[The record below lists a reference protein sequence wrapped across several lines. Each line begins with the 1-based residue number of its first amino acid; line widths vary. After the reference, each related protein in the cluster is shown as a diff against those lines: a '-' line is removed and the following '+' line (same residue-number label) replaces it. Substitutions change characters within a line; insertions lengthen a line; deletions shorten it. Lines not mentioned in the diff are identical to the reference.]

1 MFGRSTNI
9 GARRR
14 GTSKSPAF
22 VQRSETKGHPNK
34 KGQKNMLKK
43 RIIVCLDVKDGRTTK
58 GVKFKNNVDIGDPVE
73 MAKKYYEQG
82 VDELVFYD
90 IMASANGR
98 GPILD
103 LISRVAEQV
112 FIPFCVGG
120 GIGSLEDIR
129 STILAGAEKV
139 SLNSQAVKNPD
150 LITQG
155 ARIFGN
161 QCIVLGMD
169 AAKDETCPSGYRVY
183 INGGRVKTDLD
194 AREWAIKAVKL
205 GAGEMSGYR
214 VYINGGRVKTD
225 LDAREWAIKAVKL
238 GAGEIVLNSIDADG
252 MKTGYEI
259 NLTKMI
265 AESVGVPVIASG
277 GGGTSAHLADVL
289 TNGKADAALVASMV
303 HSMGYTVGG
312 IKTDLSKLGV
322 PVRM

>member
-1 MFGRSTNI
+1 
-9 GARRR
+9 
-14 GTSKSPAF
+14 
-22 VQRSETKGHPNK
+22 
-34 KGQKNMLKK
+34 MLKK

-58 GVKFKNNVDIGDPVE
+58 GVKFQNNIDIGDPVE

-90 IMASANGR
+90 IMASARGR

-120 GIGSLEDIR
+120 GIGSIEDLR
-129 STILAGAEKV
+129 STILAGAEKI

-150 LITQG
+150 LIREG

-169 AAKDETCPSGYRVY
+169 AAKDSEMPSGYRVY

-194 AREWAIKAVKL
+194 ALEWAKKAV
-205 GAGEMSGYR
+205 S
-214 VYINGGRVKTD
+214 
-225 LDAREWAIKAVKL
+225 L
-238 GAGEIVLNSIDADG
+238 GAGEIVLNSIDTDG
-252 MKTGYEI
+252 VRNGYELNI
-259 NLTKMI
+259 TRLI
-265 AESVGVPVIASG
+265 AENVSVPVIASG
-277 GGGTSAHLADVL
+277 GGGTPQHLADVL
-289 TNGKADAALVASMV
+289 TEGKADAALIASMV
-303 HSMGYTVGG
+303 HSMGYTVDG
-312 IKTDLSKLGV
+312 IKRDLNGLGI